1 MTAWRDRVAGLTGWR
16 RRLLSFL
23 LGAVAAAA
31 LPPLHAV
38 PVLLV
43 SIPGLLWLIASAR
56 TGREAFA
63 VGWWF
68 GFGHFLIGL
77 YWIANA
83 LLVDA
88 ARFAWLIPAAV
99 VGLPAALAVFPGLA
113 AAVQRALAPRGA
125 AAVPAF
131 AVAWVAAEWLRGHL
145 FTGFP
150 WNLLGYSWTF
160 SVEMLQIASVVGVY
174 GLSLITVAV
183 AGLPALLGDGEARR
197 SVAGLQMAGILLLA
211 LLWGYGHLRLAPAPS
226 LAASDVLL
234 RIVQANIDQ
243 EDKWRAD
250 RRDANF
256 RRYLAMSGAAGSPDV
271 TIWPETAVPY
281 FLSRESARRRAIAAL
296 LAPGAFLVTGAP
308 RISAPARTPVT
319 IWNSVVAIDRSG
331 AIAATYDKFHLVPF
345 GEYLPLRGVLA
356 RLGIDKLVYGPVDY
370 TAGPGPALMRLA
382 TVPAFAPL
390 ICYEAIFPGAAAETA
405 VRPAW
410 LLNVSNDAWYGI
422 SAGPHQHFAMARV
435 RSVEEG
441 LPLVRAANTGIS
453 GVVDSFGRV
462 VARVGLGEAGAVDV
476 PLPRALDSATPYGR
490 FGDLTTLG
498 LALLALAPAGLAAA
512 AARPPRRRRTPRSGP
527 PPT

>member
-16 RRLLSFL
+16 RRLLSLL
-23 LGAVAAAA
+23 LGAAATAA

-88 ARFAWLIPAAV
+88 ARFAWLIPAAMA
-99 VGLPAALAVFPGLA
+99 GLPAVLAVFPGLA
-113 AAVQRALAPRGA
+113 AAAQRALAPRGV
-125 AAVPAF
+125 AAVPVF

-160 SVEMLQIASVVGVY
+160 SAEMLQIASVVGVY

-183 AGLPALLGDGEARR
+183 AGLPALLGDTGERR
-197 SVAGLQMAGILLLA
+197 SAAGLQVAGILVLA

-256 RRYLAMSGAAGSPDV
+256 RRYLAMSGAAGSPDI
-271 TIWPETAVPY
+271 TIWPETAVTY
-281 FLSRESARRRAIAAL
+281 FLSRESARRRALAAL
-296 LAPGAFLVTGAP
+296 LAPDTFLVTGAP
-308 RISAPARTPVT
+308 RISAPAGTAAT

-331 AIAATYDKFHLVPF
+331 EIAATYDKSHLVPF

-382 TVPAFAPL
+382 AVPAFAPL
-390 ICYEAIFPGAAAETA
+390 ICYEAIFPGAVAETA
-405 VRPAW
+405 ARPAW

-422 SAGPHQHFAMARV
+422 SAGPYQHFAMARV

-462 VARVGLGEAGAVDV
+462 VARIGLGEAGAVDV

-490 FGDLTTLG
+490 FGDLTTLA
-498 LALLALAPAGLAAA
+498 LALLVLALAGLAAA
-512 AARPPRRRRTPRSGP
+512 ARPSRRRRIPRGRP